1 MDYNDALDVKERCGK
16 IISALDM
23 NHVDISRVAFMRSKG
38 TSTRNTV
45 ARCHGLSRVMQI
57 GMNIKAFYVIEVISE
72 LFDRLSDEDQ
82 TKVLI
87 HELMHIPKNFGGGFR
102 HHDYV
107 CGREVDKM
115 YKIYCERTN
124 QAGTNSPVE
133 SKWFKF

>member
-1 MDYNDALDVKERCGK
+1 MGNMDYGDAPDVKERCEK
-16 IISALDM
+16 IVSALDM
-23 NHVDISRVAFMRSKG
+23 NHVDLSRVAFMRSKG

-57 GMNIKAFYVIEVISE
+57 GMNIKAFYVIEVITE
-72 LFDRLSDEDQ
+72 LFDRLDHEEQ

-87 HELMHIPKNFGGGFR
+87 HELMHIPRNFGGGFR

-107 CGREVDKM
+107 CRKEVDKM
-115 YKIYCERTN
+115 YRIFKERTN
-124 QAGTNSPVE
+124 SPIE

>member
-1 MDYNDALDVKERCGK
+1 MDYNDAGDVKEKCEK

-38 TSTRNTV
+38 TSTRGTI

-72 LFDRLSDEDQ
+72 IYDRMDEEDQ

-107 CGREVDKM
+107 CRREVDKM
-115 YKIYCERTN
+115 FKIYKERTN
-124 QAGTNSPVE
+124 PSSE
-133 SKWFKF
+133 SSWFKFKY